1 MQIRLADYIADFL
14 VKNGI
19 THLFSVTGG
28 GAMHL
33 NDAFGH
39 KEGLTVVYNHH
50 EQACAYAA
58 EGYVRAYGKLPAV
71 CVTTGPGG
79 TNAVTGVMCSWL
91 DSLPMFIVSG
101 QVKYSCTIAACG
113 VPVRQIGDQEFNI
126 VDCVRCMTKYAVMI
140 SDPET
145 IRYHLERALYLAT
158 HGRPGPV
165 WIDVP
170 VNFQAAKIDPET
182 LRGYD
187 PSEDAHILPPPA
199 DEGQLKELLGR
210 IAAAKRP
217 VLLAGE
223 AIRIAGAKELFER
236 LAKKLQIPVVSAWN
250 AHDLIEDGDPLYCGR
265 PGTQGD
271 RGGNIVVQ
279 SSDLVV
285 SLGCRMN
292 LRQISYNY
300 ENFAKNAVLAYI
312 DIDRAELDK
321 PTLHADVK
329 IHADIRDAL
338 AKLDGMPYDG
348 HGQHRKWLEHARAV
362 HAKYPVV
369 LPSYYE
375 TDSPVNPYVFMKELS
390 LLLPEG
396 QLTVSSN
403 GTACVCSFQAMVI
416 KKGQRLFTN
425 SGAAPMGYGL
435 PAAIGACIAGGNR
448 STVCLEGDGSIQMN
462 LQELQTA
469 VHNKLDLKIFWLNND
484 GYHSIRQTQTNIF
497 HGNFCGIDE
506 GCGISFPSAE
516 KIAAAYGI
524 PYFRADSVKALAFV
538 LKEVLAARGPVICE
552 AVLDKRQ
559 FFAPKL
565 SSKTYPDGTIVSPP
579 LEDMYPFLPPEELA
593 EDMKGE

>member
-113 VPVRQIGDQEFNI
+113 LPVRQIGDQEFNI

-321 PTLHADVK
+321 PTLHADIK
-329 IHADIRDAL
+329 IHADICDAL
-338 AKLDGMPYDG
+338 AKLDGMAYDG

-448 STVCLEGDGSIQMN
+448 STVCL
-462 LQELQTA
+462 
-469 VHNKLDLKIFWLNND
+469 
-484 GYHSIRQTQTNIF
+484 
-497 HGNFCGIDE
+497 
-506 GCGISFPSAE
+506 
-516 KIAAAYGI
+516 
-524 PYFRADSVKALAFV
+524 
-538 LKEVLAARGPVICE
+538 
-552 AVLDKRQ
+552 
-559 FFAPKL
+559 
-565 SSKTYPDGTIVSPP
+565 
-579 LEDMYPFLPPEELA
+579 
-593 EDMKGE
+593 